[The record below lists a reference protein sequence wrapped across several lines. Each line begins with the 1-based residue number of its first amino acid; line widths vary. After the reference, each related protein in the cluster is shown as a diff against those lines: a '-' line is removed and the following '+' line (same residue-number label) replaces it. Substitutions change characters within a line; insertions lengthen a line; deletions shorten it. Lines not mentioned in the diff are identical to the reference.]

1 MTKILICFGT
11 RPELIKLAPVYFQLI
26 QYSDI
31 EVKVCCSGQHYE
43 LLSQSS
49 SQYFS
54 FFKIDKNFELM
65 KKGGSLEEFTGFAL
79 KEYSE
84 YIAADKFDAV
94 VVQGDTTTSFC
105 AGFAAFLNKV
115 RVFHIE
121 AGLRT
126 YNKYS
131 PFPEEIN
138 RQFLSRIADL
148 HFCPTEMSSKNL
160 IREGIDPRKIIISG
174 NTAIDN
180 VCELAARFSAEEG
193 LRDKIFVE
201 FGVPKDKH
209 IILVTAHR
217 RENHGKGLQ
226 NIIENIKKI
235 SSRDDCFVLFC
246 VHPNPNVRK
255 VIFENLGNLPKIK
268 VVPSQNYE
276 QFLKLLSVSF
286 IILTDSG
293 GIQEEAPSF
302 DKPVIVMRDTT
313 ERSEGVLSGNCILA
327 PCEGYE
333 IFEKTSQLIDN
344 QAEYDRIAKIP
355 NPFGDGNAS
364 HRIAETISSYLN
376 TSKELV

>member
-11 RPELIKLAPVYFQLI
+11 RPELIKLAPVYFKLI
-26 QYSDI
+26 EYSNL
-31 EVKVCCSGQHYE
+31 EVKVCCSGQHHE

-49 SQYFS
+49 DQYFS
-54 FFKIDKNFELM
+54 SFKIDKNFELM
-65 KKGGSLEEFTGFAL
+65 KKGRSLEEFTGIAL
-79 KEYSE
+79 KEFSE

-115 RVFHIE
+115 RIFHVE

-126 YNKYS
+126 FNKYS

-138 RQFLSRIADL
+138 RQFISRIADL

-160 IREGIDPRKIIISG
+160 IREGIDPRCIVISG

-180 VCELAARFSAEEG
+180 VYDLAARFGAQEG
-193 LRDKIFVE
+193 LKDNVFDE
-201 FGVPKDKH
+201 FGIPKDKH
-209 IILVTAHR
+209 LILVTAHR

-226 NIIENIKKI
+226 NIIDNIKKI
-235 SSRDDCFVLFC
+235 SMRDDCFVLFC
-246 VHPNPNVRK
+246 THPNPNVKK
-255 VIFENLGNLPKIK
+255 VIFENLGNVPKIK
-268 VVPSQNYE
+268 VAPSQTYQ
-276 QFLKLLSVSF
+276 QFLEILSVSF
-286 IILTDSG
+286 IVLTDSG

-313 ERSEGVLSGNCILA
+313 ERSEGVLAGNCILA
-327 PCEGYE
+327 PCEGYQ
-333 IFEKTSQLIDN
+333 IFETTSQLLDN
-344 QAEYDRIAKIP
+344 QVKYDKIAKTP

-364 HRIAETISSYLN
+364 HRIAESISSYLN
-376 TSKELV
+376 TDKDPA